1 MVNEIVIETNNYAT
15 KKLEGKTL
23 SPYSIW
29 RNWRNVTIEEMW
41 AFIGVI
47 INMGTMPLANLQEYW
62 SRNDVSYI
70 PFYSNK
76 FTRNRFNQ
84 IFWMLRLKTI
94 QRQDAGPRTR
104 LQLVGCFLDYI
115 NSKFLKYFTP
125 GREICVDESTIKF
138 KGRISFITYN
148 PKKPTK
154 WGIRVYTMADSSTG
168 YICGI
173 LPYYGSLTTDK
184 LIRPDLPVSTR
195 IPLHLYTM
203 LLEKIPGAQGYHM
216 FTDRYYT
223 SYILA
228 EELVKLKCHLTGT
241 ILTNRKCIPEQIK
254 RRKFGKKSTV
264 AYRKR
269 NTLVLAWK
277 DKRVVTCLTNW
288 NNAGMTPVKRILRGG
303 VEVTVKKPNVVI
315 DYIKHM
321 GGVDRADQYAS
332 TYCFL
337 RKSLKWWR
345 KLFFWGLEICSINS
359 YILYKATK
367 QQKSEQPLNHLR
379 YLKTLV
385 HQLTGNFRQP
395 RDRASTSTSDSED
408 IRLNGKQHNILTGVR
423 KDCKVCSQRNKPGK
437 RHQTTYYCN
446 TCPDKPGMHLG
457 NCYMKYHTQ
466 KNYRD

>member
-1 MVNEIVIETNNYAT
+1 
-15 KKLEGKTL
+15 
-23 SPYSIW
+23 
-29 RNWRNVTIEEMW
+29 MW

-47 INMGTMPLANLQEYW
+47 INMGTMPLAKQEYW
-62 SRNDVSYI
+62 SRNDISYI

-76 FTRNRFNQ
+76 FTRDRLNQ
-84 IFWMLRLKTI
+84 IFWMLHLKTI

-154 WGIRVYTMADSSTG
+154 WGIRVYMMADSSTG
-168 YICGI
+168 CICSI
-173 LPYYGSLTTDK
+173 LPYYGSLATDK
-184 LIRPDLPVSTR
+184 LIRSDLPVSTR
-195 IPLHLYTM
+195 IPLHLYVM
-203 LLEKIPGAQGYHM
+203 LLEKIPG
-216 FTDRYYT
+216 
-223 SYILA
+223 
-228 EELVKLKCHLTGT
+228 
-241 ILTNRKCIPEQIK
+241 TNRKHIPKQIK
-254 RRKFGKKSTV
+254 RTKFGKKSTV
-264 AYRKR
+264 AYRKT

-277 DKRVVTCLTNW
+277 DKRVVTCLVNW

-321 GGVDRADQYAS
+321 GGVNRADQYAS

-345 KLFFWGLEICSINS
+345 KLFFWGLEISSKNS

-367 QQKSEQPLNHLR
+367 QQRSEQRLNHLR
-379 YLKTLV
+379 YLKALV
-385 HQLTGNFRQP
+385 HQLTGDVRQS
-395 RDRASTSTSDSED
+395 RNRASTSISDSEE
-408 IRLNGKQHNILTGVR
+408 IRLNGKLHNLLTGVR